1 MELLTQRQKQVEN
14 IYKSVSTEVANL
26 KADMLGIPRVVES
39 EILYDPMKSLERERA
54 ATAA

>member
-1 MELLTQRQKQVEN
+1 MELLTQRQKQVESIFKAVN
-14 IYKSVSTEVANL
+14 SEVANL

-54 ATAA
+54 TEA